1 MIYQL
6 PCCVVHSHV
15 MISAG
20 MMTLIYFPLCTVS
33 ATYSSRLVT
42 TLCDR
47 YFSCLPVV
55 LCVAVL
61 AQTSDIAELL
71 TDYQIDLLRALEM
84 SRLQFLREIGS
95 LRPGT
100 SERQGRQLLLFFF
113 VMSVLAV
120 GCFMMCSEM
129 CNSSS

>member
-1 MIYQL
+1 
-6 PCCVVHSHV
+6 
-15 MISAG
+15 
-20 MMTLIYFPLCTVS
+20 MMTLIYFPLCTFS
-33 ATYSSRLVT
+33 AIYSSRLVG
-42 TLCDR
+42 TLWHR
-47 YFSCLPVV
+47 YFSRLPVV

-113 VMSVLAV
+113 VMSALAV
-120 GCFMMCSEM
+120 LFFMICGEMCSSLLEF
-129 CNSSS
+129 SFTHVK